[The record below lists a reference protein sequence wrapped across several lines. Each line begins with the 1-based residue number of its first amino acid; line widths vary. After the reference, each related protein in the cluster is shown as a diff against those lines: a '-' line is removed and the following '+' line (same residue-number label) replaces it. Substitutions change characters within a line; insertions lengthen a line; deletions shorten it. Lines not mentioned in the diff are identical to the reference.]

1 MQPRGIDGSEL
12 PSLSPR
18 LQRYA
23 ADLAAILGQEPPT
36 GGRHRPC
43 LLGRYRIAL
52 WVAIVLPLLGGSG
65 ALVRIFTANPTPF
78 TYFHTLIDFVVV
90 GLCIHVLAL
99 GRTRSAA
106 S

>member
-1 MQPRGIDGSEL
+1 MRPTSRRSSVRSRRPAVVIGHACSAATASRSGSR
-12 PSLSPR
+12 S
-18 LQRYA
+18 
-23 ADLAAILGQEPPT
+23 
-36 GGRHRPC
+36 
-43 LLGRYRIAL
+43 RIAL

-90 GLCIHVLAL
+90 GLCIQVLAL
-99 GRTRSAA
+99 GRKRSAA